1 LSSISHLLNQRCAGV
16 LLHITSLPGSDL
28 GEDAFKF
35 VDFLARAGASV
46 WQTLPLNQPHGDGSP
61 YQCLSAHAGSPA
73 LISLETLIK
82 QGLLD
87 ESDLTSTLNRD
98 DLIQKAFI
106 NFKQANIPQ
115 AHDDFISFCE
125 RQCHWL
131 DDFSLF
137 MALREH
143 HQSTCWRDWPLEIRL
158 REKDAIRQAHIDYA
172 YKVSLIKFTQYIFF
186 QQWHALK
193 EYANN
198 RNIVL
203 FGDIPIFIS
212 YDSADVWAHPE
223 LFKLDSDLN
232 ITVVAGVPPDYFSET
247 GQRWGNPHY
256 KWDMMQIDGFQ
267 WWLDR
272 MQTQNALFDM
282 VRIDHFRGLEA
293 AWEIPENEPTA
304 IKGSWVKAPG
314 KALLIAI
321 KNHLPSVTLIAED
334 LGIIT
339 PEVNGLRDAFNLP
352 GMKILQFA
360 FDGSSDNPYL
370 PEHIQENSVV
380 YTGTHDNDTA
390 LGWFLNL
397 TDDQKQLFY
406 NYMQAN
412 FNIDKNQIQMP
423 TEIINLALAS
433 KACLAIIPMQD
444 ILHLDSASRMN
455 IPGTIENNWKWKFEW
470 WQLSPEI
477 ESAFT
482 EAIERYHRN
491 PLSKATT

>member
-1 LSSISHLLNQRCAGV
+1 MSSIPHVLNQRRVGV

-35 VDFLARAGASV
+35 IDFLATAGASV

-61 YQCLSAHAGSPA
+61 YQGLSAHAGNPA
-73 LISLETLIK
+73 LISLETLRK
-82 QGLLD
+82 QGWLD
-87 ESDLTSTLNRD
+87 ESDLSSTLDRE
-98 DLIQKAFI
+98 DLIQKAFA
-106 NFKQANIPQ
+106 NFKQSNIPQ

-125 RQCHWL
+125 LQCHWL

-143 HQSTCWRDWPLEIRL
+143 HQRTCWRNWPLQIRL
-158 REKDAIRQAHIDYA
+158 REKDVIRQAHIDYA
-172 YKVSLIKFTQYIFF
+172 DKESLIKFTQYIFF

-198 RNIVL
+198 QNIVL

-212 YDSADVWAHPE
+212 YDSSDVWAHPE
-223 LFKLDSDLN
+223 LFKLDYDLN
-232 ITVVAGVPPDYFSET
+232 MTVVAGVPPDYFSET

-256 KWDMMQIDGFQ
+256 DWDVMQMDGFQ

-272 MQTQNALFDM
+272 MRTQNAMFDM

-293 AWEIPENEPTA
+293 AWEIPENETTA

-314 KALLIAI
+314 EALLNAI
-321 KNHLPSVTLIAED
+321 KNHLPAVTLVAED

-339 PEVNGLRDAFNLP
+339 PEVNALRDAFNLP

-360 FDGSSDNPYL
+360 FDGSSNNPYL
-370 PEHIQENSVV
+370 PEHIPENSVV
-380 YTGTHDNDTA
+380 YTGTHDNDTT

-397 TDDQKQLFY
+397 TDDQKQPFY
-406 NYMQAN
+406 SYMLDHLN
-412 FNIDKNQIQMP
+412 VDKNVIQMP
-423 TEIINLALAS
+423 TEMINLALAS

-444 ILHLDSASRMN
+444 ILNLDSASRMN
-455 IPGTIENNWKWKFEW
+455 IPGTMENNWEWKFEW
-470 WQLSPEI
+470 WQLNTEMKN
-477 ESAFT
+477 AFS

-491 PLSKATT
+491 PSSRAKT

>member
-1 LSSISHLLNQRCAGV
+1 LPSIPNVLNRRRAGV

-28 GEDAFKF
+28 GQDAFKF
-35 VDFLARAGASV
+35 VDFLARVGASV
-46 WQTLPLNQPHGDGSP
+46 WQTLPLNQPHGEGSP
-61 YQCLSAHAGSPA
+61 YQCLSAYAGNPN
-73 LISLETLIK
+73 LISLETLRK
-82 QGLLD
+82 QGLLE
-87 ESDLTSTLNRD
+87 ESDLSSTLNRE
-98 DLIQKAFI
+98 DLIQKAYA
-106 NFKQANIPQ
+106 NFKQLNIPK
-115 AHDDFISFCE
+115 AHYDFIGFCE
-125 RQCHWL
+125 RECHWL

-137 MALREH
+137 MALREQY
-143 HQSTCWRDWPLEIRL
+143 QSSCWRDWPLEIKL
-158 REKDAIRQAHIDYA
+158 REKDAVGQAHIDYA
-172 YKVSLIKFTQYIFF
+172 DKVSLIKFTQYLFF

-198 RNIVL
+198 QSIVL

-212 YDSADVWAHPE
+212 YDSADVWAQPD
-223 LFKLDSDLN
+223 LFKLDCDLN
-232 ITVVAGVPPDYFSET
+232 MTVVAGVPPDYFSET

-256 KWDMMQIDGFQ
+256 RWDVMQTDGFQ
-267 WWLDR
+267 WWLAR
-272 MQTQNALFDM
+272 MRTQNALFDM

-314 KALLIAI
+314 EALLNEI
-321 KNHLPSVTLIAED
+321 KNHLPSVTLVAED

-339 PEVNGLRDAFNLP
+339 SEVNVLRDAFNLP

-370 PEHIQENSVV
+370 PERIPENSVV
-380 YTGTHDNDTA
+380 YTGTHDNDTT

-397 TDDQKQLFY
+397 TDDQKQPFY
-406 NYMQAN
+406 NYMQAH

-455 IPGTIENNWKWKFEW
+455 IPGTIENNWQWKFEW
-470 WQLSPEI
+470 WQLRSEM

-491 PLSKATT
+491 PLFKVAT